1 MNGKVGS
8 ARGVSRI
15 SEYCRRFRVTQSD
28 ATLTMLAAAAGD
40 IDESKFA
47 VWMRDHAQRR

>member
-28 ATLTMLAAAAGD
+28 ATLTMLAAAGD

-47 VWMRDHAQRR
+47 VWMRDHVQRR

>member
-1 MNGKVGS
+1 MNGKAGS